1 MIAVTA
7 AAERPVYFEAGGNL
21 LFGMLTEPE
30 APNGLGVVIVQGGDT
45 VNVSLQR
52 NRMAVEL
59 ARRLAGE
66 GFAVLRFD
74 YHGLGES
81 SGVIGELRL
90 STPFTEDA
98 EAAAACLRSET
109 GVDGLFLAGACF
121 SSRTSLSTAP
131 LLDDVVGVVMATP
144 PIANYE
150 RREAQAERMAR
161 DQDLGQY
168 VSKAL
173 SWETVRNL
181 ANPRRRAIYLRLAK
195 AKLTQVRKK
204 LASRLGAGSGDD
216 LWWVSEHLL
225 DPLETM
231 VERQVPVMI
240 AYGVDDPL
248 LREFQR
254 AEQGRLGRILTKGGP
269 LVDVRRDFPGV
280 IHGFPQE
287 PGQRAF
293 IDAAL
298 EWITTRAAS
307 RT

>member
-1 MIAVTA
+1 MRALTA
-7 AAERPVYFEAGGNL
+7 AAERPVYFEADGNL
-21 LFGMLTEPE
+21 LFGMLTEPDT
-30 APNGLGVVIVQGGDT
+30 PNGLGVVIVQGGDT

-59 ARRLAGE
+59 ARRLAGD

-98 EAAAACLRSET
+98 EAAAACLRRES
-109 GVDGLFLAGACF
+109 GVNGLFLAGACF

-161 DQDLGQY
+161 DQDLSNY
-168 VSKAL
+168 VTKAL
-173 SWETVRNL
+173 SWETIRNL

-195 AKLTQVRKK
+195 AKLNQVRKK
-204 LASRLGAGSGDD
+204 IGARLGRGSNDD

-254 AEQGRLGRILTKGGP
+254 AERGRLGRILAHGGS
-269 LVDVRRDFPGV
+269 LIDVRRDFPGV

-287 PGQRAF
+287 AGQRAF
-293 IDAAL
+293 IDEAL
-298 EWITTRAAS
+298 RWINTRAAS
-307 RT
+307 RS